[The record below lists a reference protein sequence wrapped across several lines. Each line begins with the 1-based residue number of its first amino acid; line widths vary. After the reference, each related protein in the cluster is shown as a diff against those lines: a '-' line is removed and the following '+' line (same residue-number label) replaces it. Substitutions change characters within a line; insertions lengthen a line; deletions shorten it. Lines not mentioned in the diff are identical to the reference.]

1 MKKCIQLFKNPL
13 TGPCKVVLGLGGFF
27 FLFGRGFLLFV
38 CFLKTRKLCREIWK
52 YCH

>member
-27 FLFGRGFLLFV
+27 FFVWSGVSFV
-38 CFLKTRKLCREIWK
+38 CLFFKNKETM
-52 YCH
+52 